1 LDGLFVAV
9 FLILLAASVAV
20 AGSLLVLRLLDRVLG
35 PPTPAAKPMDDPE
48 LTEAS
53 NFEEAIRNWR
63 REREVGD
70 DV

>member
-1 LDGLFVAV
+1 
-9 FLILLAASVAV
+9 
-20 AGSLLVLRLLDRVLG
+20 VLG